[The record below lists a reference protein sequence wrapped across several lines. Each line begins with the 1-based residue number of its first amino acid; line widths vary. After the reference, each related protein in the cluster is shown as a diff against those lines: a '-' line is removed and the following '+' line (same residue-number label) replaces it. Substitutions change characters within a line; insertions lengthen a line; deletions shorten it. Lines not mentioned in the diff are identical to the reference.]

1 MTRDWLMEINRIVHK
16 SNPEDDKGKG
26 KKETPD
32 YDPLHRLQPLYTT
45 IKHACKALRQP
56 RKQIAI
62 DERMVA
68 MKAKIELEN

>member
-1 MTRDWLMEINRIVHK
+1 MTRDWLMEISKIVHMSK
-16 SNPEDDKGKG
+16 PEDDEG